1 MNYLT
6 SSEELVNSVYL
17 TSDLTKFKQITGNRP
32 HNPQHVK
39 RLITSIKRYGVLQ
52 NPIIVNEHMVVVDGQ
67 HRLLA
72 AKGASSGIY
81 YIIVPNYGLDEVQ
94 VLNLNQK
101 NWTRRDFLHG
111 YAEMGIPSYVK
122 LFEFMKENNEFNMS
136 TSIALCSNASG
147 RSVAD
152 GAHSRIGGSTESKAK
167 VFEEGTWV
175 GKNFDLAQENADKL
189 KMIKNYYA
197 GYNRGTFAS
206 AMLGLLKNED
216 FNFFDFLNKL
226 KIQPNR
232 LDDCTS
238 VSQYRL
244 LIEDIYNYKRRG
256 KVNLRY

>member
-1 MNYLT
+1 
-6 SSEELVNSVYL
+6 
-17 TSDLTKFKQITGNRP
+17 
-32 HNPQHVK
+32 
-39 RLITSIKRYGVLQ
+39 
-52 NPIIVNEHMVVVDGQ
+52 
-67 HRLLA
+67 
-72 AKGASSGIY
+72 
-81 YIIVPNYGLDEVQ
+81 
-94 VLNLNQK
+94 
-101 NWTRRDFLHG
+101 
-111 YAEMGIPSYVK
+111 MGIPSYVK